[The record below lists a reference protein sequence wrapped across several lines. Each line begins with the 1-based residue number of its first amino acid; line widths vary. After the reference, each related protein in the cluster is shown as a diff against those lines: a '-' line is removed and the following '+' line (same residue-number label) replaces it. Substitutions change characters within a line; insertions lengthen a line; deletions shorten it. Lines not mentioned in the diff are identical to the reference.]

1 TGDLARWLPEG
12 EIEYLGRIDHQVK
25 MRGFRIELGE
35 IEAVITQSPQV
46 NECVVLVQEGNEIED
61 KQLVAFIVPEAE
73 QDASQE
79 SAYVEQVSEIYH
91 HTYGEVDEQAT
102 DFNIAGWNSSY
113 TAKAI
118 PDVEMQEWV
127 KYTVQ
132 RILALK
138 PQNIVEI
145 GCGTGLL
152 LSRIAPHCRAYLGL
166 DLSAEAVAHVSQL
179 QKSHSELKNV
189 SLQQAPADD
198 FSTIAKDT
206 YDTLVINSVVQHFPS
221 IQYFADVLEKAINT
235 VRDGG
240 WIFVGDIRSFSLLEN
255 YHASVQLYQAH
266 CEIDLAQL
274 KQRID
279 KQLAQEEELVIDPH
293 FFTALQAQYPRIQ
306 HVEIY
311 PKRGEFYNEL
321 TKFRFDVVLHI
332 GQAPELCNVEWQDW
346 QPQWDLTAISEYLS
360 QKKPKTFGLR
370 EISSLRLVEE
380 NALLQQLNQEKTQIT
395 IAEFREQFDKT
406 VGLNPEALYQLAD
419 KLGYQIEIS
428 WLNTDEQGQFSAV
441 FKQEIIEGFAEFTKP
456 EIATDY
462 QIYANAPLQQSGIY
476 QQNLISELKQSLQ
489 KQLPDY
495 MNPAYYVLLEQIPL
509 TPNGKAD
516 RKALL
521 AMDIHSNRD
530 TSNLQPARDEMEK
543 SLVEIWQEIL
553 NVKPIGIT
561 DNFFEL
567 GGHSLLAIRVVSKIQ
582 QQFGQN
588 LPLATLFEGGTIES
602 LADILRKRSDL
613 LDWRPIVKIQE
624 QEGDKPILYCVPGAG
639 GNVLYY
645 RTLSNYLGKNQPFYG
660 LQSKGLDGVSEPF
673 TTIEEIA
680 LNHIKSIKQEQ
691 PSGTYYIGGHSFGV
705 YVAFEIARQLEQQGD
720 NVALVAL
727 LDIDATFYGNVDYPY
742 FHWTDMEWLVEFA
755 KSAQKM
761 AETEV
766 ELNEDV
772 LLSLEPTARYE
783 YFKQQLEKANIIPAS
798 TPMEQVI
805 GYTNVFKNNALAMMR
820 YCEPQVVLN
829 AKIALFKTKDGFPTG
844 INAEVLKQHD
854 WNWSRFTH
862 HPVMVYDV
870 PGEHLTMT
878 NDPHASVLAE
888 KLNHA

>member
-1 TGDLARWLPEG
+1 
-12 EIEYLGRIDHQVK
+12 
-25 MRGFRIELGE
+25 
-35 IEAVITQSPQV
+35 
-46 NECVVLVQEGNEIED
+46 
-61 KQLVAFIVPEAE
+61 
-73 QDASQE
+73 
-79 SAYVEQVSEIYH
+79 AYVEQVSEIYH

-113 TAKAI
+113 TGKAI
-118 PDVEMQEWV
+118 PDIEMQEWV

-221 IQYFADVLEKAINT
+221 IQYFADVLGKAINA
-235 VRDGG
+235 VQDGG
-240 WIFVGDIRSFSLLEN
+240 RIFVGDIRSFSLLEN
-255 YHASVQLYQAH
+255 YHASVQLYQAN
-266 CEIDLAQL
+266 CKIDLAEL

-306 HVEIY
+306 HIEIY

-332 GQAPELCNVEWQDW
+332 EQAPKLCKVEWQDW
-346 QPQWDLTAISEYLS
+346 QPQWDLTAIRKHLSEK
-360 QKKPKTFGLR
+360 QPKTFGLR
-370 EISSLRLVEE
+370 KISNLRLVEE
-380 NALLQQLNQEKTQIT
+380 NALLQQLNQEQTQSS
-395 IAEFREQFDKT
+395 IAEFREQCDKT
-406 VGLNPEALYQLAD
+406 VGINPEALYQLAD
-419 KLGYQIEIS
+419 DLGYQVEIS
-428 WLNTDEQGQFSAV
+428 WLNTDEQGRFSAV
-441 FKQEIIEGFAEFTKP
+441 FKQDTIEGFAEFSKP

-495 MNPAYYVLLEQIPL
+495 MNPAYYVVLEHIPL

-530 TSNLQPARDEMEK
+530 TSNLQPARDNIEK
-543 SLVEIWQEIL
+543 ALVEIWQEVL
-553 NVKPIGIT
+553 NVKPVGIT

-567 GGHSLLAIRVVSKIQ
+567 GGHSLLAIRVMSKIQ

-588 LPLATLFEGGTIES
+588 LPLATLFEGSTIES
-602 LADILRKRSDL
+602 LAEIVRDKIQV
-613 LDWRPIVKIQE
+613 LDWQPVVKIQS
-624 QEGDKPILYCVPGAG
+624 EGSKPILYCVPGAG

-645 RTLSNYLGKNQPFYG
+645 YNLAHLLGIEHPFYG
-660 LQSKGLDGVSEPF
+660 LQSKGLDGVSTPLD
-673 TTIEEIA
+673 TIEAIA
-680 LNHIKSIKQEQ
+680 AHHIEHIKQAQ
-691 PSGTYYIGGHSFGV
+691 PTGEYYICGHSFGA

-720 NVALVAL
+720 KVAL
-727 LDIDATFYGNVDYPY
+727 LAILDLDASFQGGQDHACH
-742 FHWTDMEWLVEFA
+742 HWDEVTWIVEYSEQAELMA
-755 KSAQKM
+755 KKRIQVKR
-761 AETEV
+761 
-766 ELNEDV
+766 ED
-772 LLSLEPTARYE
+772 LLALSSQERYE
-783 YFKQQLEKANIIPAS
+783 YFKQQLEKAGILPPNTS
-798 TPMEQVI
+798 LEQFI
-805 GYTNVFKNNALAMMR
+805 GYVIVFKSNFLAMMK
-820 YCEPQVVLN
+820 YCEPQQVKLA
-829 AKIALFKTKDGFPTG
+829 AKVALLRTKTGVHSDTNIAILQDPAWGWQQF
-844 INAEVLKQHD
+844 IQQ
-854 WNWSRFTH
+854 
-862 HPVMVYDV
+862 PVMVYNV
-870 PGEHLTMT
+870 PGDHLSMLSQ
-878 NDPHASVLAE
+878 PHVTFLAE